1 MGLFDMFKRA
11 PKAPALEK
19 RHRPQRLVRGY
30 TAAAKDRLY
39 SSWLGTSNSADTEIY
54 AALETLRARGRDLA
68 QNNGY
73 ARRFLSMCKTNIVG
87 HTGVRLQCK
96 AYAPNG
102 VDLDKKANAAIEA
115 RWKLFCRMENCCVSG
130 DLSMI
135 DLKKLIVETVMRDG
149 EVLIRRYKPF
159 PLNAFRYA
167 LQPIEADQLDHT
179 MNCTMANGNRV
190 VMGVEKDRW
199 GRRVAYH
206 ILSAHPGESLTADYH
221 RRERERIPASEILHL
236 FVPERVNQTRGVS
249 WLAPSAARA
258 KMLDAY
264 EEAEVVA
271 ARVSASKMGILT
283 RPEGSEDDD
292 EFANELEDGEGQ
304 KPVEESYDA
313 DPGTLWTAPDGY
325 DMKMFDPTHPNAA
338 FGEFMKGG
346 LRGIASGWDCSY
358 VMLANNLEGV
368 NLSSIRHGEVAERDK
383 WRILQTWLVEH
394 FCTPIQEE
402 WLLWDLLT
410 GGNGLDPADFARLN
424 APCWRPRGW
433 QFVDIDKESK
443 AVTRDVGNH
452 TRSIWDVAAQRGD
465 DLEEIFEG
473 NARAVELAAEYGL
486 KLHIFDGE
494 EEQANEQ
501 IDATAAGTD
510 QD

>member
-1 MGLFDMFKRA
+1 MFGLFKKKPAQAVKRSPSRRVRA
-11 PKAPALEK
+11 YSAA
-19 RHRPQRLVRGY
+19 QGGRL
-30 TAAAKDRLY
+30 L
-39 SSWLGTSNSADTEIY
+39 SSWIGTGNSADTEIY
-54 AALETLRARGRDLA
+54 AALEILRQRGRDLA

-87 HTGVRLQCK
+87 HAGVRLQNK
-96 AYAPNG
+96 AYSPDG
-102 VDLDKKANAAIEA
+102 QTLDKKANTAIEE
-115 RWKLFCRMENCCVSG
+115 RFKLFCRLENCCVSG

-135 DLKKLIVETVMRDG
+135 DLEKMIVETVMRDG
-149 EVLIRRYKPF
+149 EILVRKVKSF
-159 PLNAFRYA
+159 PHNDFRYA

-179 MNCTMANGNRV
+179 MNCTMANGNIV
-190 VMGVEKDRW
+190 VMGVEKDKW
-199 GRRVAYH
+199 RRRIAYH
-206 ILSAHPGESLTADYH
+206 ILSAHPGEVLTADYH
-221 RRERERIPASEILHL
+221 RRERERIPANEILHL
-236 FVPERVNQTRGVS
+236 FIPERVNQTRGVS

-292 EFANELEDGEGQ
+292 PTDDELESSSGEEDVNIE
-304 KPVEESYDA
+304 VE
-313 DPGTLWTAPDGY
+313 PGTFDIAPDGY
-325 DMKMFDPTHPNAA
+325 DLKMFDPTHPNTS

-346 LRGIASGWDCSY
+346 LRGVASGWDCSY

-368 NLSSIRHGEVAERDK
+368 NLSSIRHGEMAERDK
-383 WRILQTWLVEH
+383 WKILQTWLIEH
-394 FCTPIQEE
+394 FCTPVQEE

-465 DLEEIFEG
+465 DLEEVFEG
-473 NARAVELAAEYGL
+473 NARAIELASEYGL
-486 KLHIFDGE
+486 ELHIFDGKE
-494 EEQANEQ
+494 DPNGQV
-501 IDATAAGTD
+501 DATAAGSD
-510 QD
+510 QN

>member
-1 MGLFDMFKRA
+1 MFGWFKKSALAPLPARRTKQARRVRA
-11 PKAPALEK
+11 
-19 RHRPQRLVRGY
+19 Y
-30 TAAAKDRLY
+30 TAAQGGRLLG
-39 SSWLGTSNSADTEIY
+39 SWIGTGNSADTEIY
-54 AALETLRARGRDLA
+54 RALEILRQRGRDLA

-87 HTGVRLQCK
+87 HTGVRLQNK
-96 AYAPNG
+96 AYLPDGQN
-102 VDLDKKANAAIEA
+102 LDKKANAIIEE
-115 RWKLFCRMENCCVSG
+115 RFRKFCRMENCCVSG

-135 DLKKLIVETVMRDG
+135 DLEKMTVETVMRDG
-149 EVLIRRYKPF
+149 EILIRKVKSF
-159 PLNAFRYA
+159 PHNAFRYA

-179 MNCTMANGNRV
+179 MNCTMANGNIV
-190 VMGVEKDRW
+190 VMGVEKDVW
-199 GRRVAYH
+199 GRRLAYH
-206 ILSAHPGESLTADYH
+206 ILSAHPGEVLTADYH

-264 EEAEVVA
+264 EEAEVIA
-271 ARVSASKMGILT
+271 ARVSASKMGIFT
-283 RPEGSEDDD
+283 RPEGSEDDELTD
-292 EFANELEDGEGQ
+292 EELEESPDGEDMNIE
-304 KPVEESYDA
+304 VE
-313 DPGTLWTAPDGY
+313 PGTFDTAPDGY
-325 DMKMFDPTHPNAA
+325 DLKMFDPNHPNAA

-368 NLSSIRHGEVAERDK
+368 NLSSIRHGETAERDK
-383 WRILQTWLVEH
+383 WRILQTWLIEH
-394 FCTPIQEE
+394 FCTPVQED

-410 GGNGLDPADFARLN
+410 GGNSLDPADFHRLN

>member
-1 MGLFDMFKRA
+1 MFGWFT
-11 PKAPALEK
+11 KAPPSPPRK
-19 RHRPQRLVRGY
+19 RKPPRVRAYSAAQGGRLLG
-30 TAAAKDRLY
+30 
-39 SSWLGTSNSADTEIY
+39 SWIGTGNSADTEIY
-54 AALETLRARGRDLA
+54 TALEILRQRGRDLA

-87 HTGVRLQCK
+87 YTGVRLQNK
-96 AYAPNG
+96 AYFPDG
-102 VDLDKKANAAIEA
+102 QDLDKKANATIEA
-115 RWKLFCRMENCCVSG
+115 MFKQFCRMENCCVSG

-135 DLKKLIVETVMRDG
+135 DLEKMIVETVMRDG
-149 EVLIRRYKPF
+149 EILIRKVKPF
-159 PLNAFRYA
+159 RHNAFLYS

-179 MNCTMANGNRV
+179 MNCTLANGNRV
-190 VMGVEKDRW
+190 VMGVEKDVW
-199 GRRVAYH
+199 GRRIAYH
-206 ILSAHPGESLTADYH
+206 ILSAHPGEVLTADYH

-236 FVPERVNQTRGVS
+236 FIPERVNQTRGVS

-292 EFANELEDGEGQ
+292 LTDDELAEAEGNDSEDINIE
-304 KPVEESYDA
+304 VE
-313 DPGTLWTAPDGY
+313 PGTFDTAPDGY
-325 DMKMFDPTHPNAA
+325 DLKMFDPNHPNAA
-338 FGEFMKGG
+338 FGEFIKGG

-383 WRILQTWLVEH
+383 WRILQTWLIEH
-394 FCTPIQEE
+394 FCTPIYEE
-402 WLLWDLLT
+402 WLTHCLTYQLLE
-410 GGNGLDPADFARLN
+410 GLRLMEFNRLN

-443 AVTRDVGNH
+443 AITRDVGNH
-452 TRSIWDVAAQRGD
+452 TRNIWDIAADRGD

-486 KLHIFDGE
+486 KLHIFESE
-494 EEQANEQ
+494 EEQNGQ
-501 IDATAAGTD
+501 VDAAAAGTD

>member
-1 MGLFDMFKRA
+1 MFGWFK
-11 PKAPALEK
+11 KSAPAPSLPAK
-19 RHRPQRLVRGY
+19 RTKQARRVRAY
-30 TAAAKDRLY
+30 TAAQGGRLLG
-39 SSWLGTSNSADTEIY
+39 SWIGTGNSADTEIY
-54 AALETLRARGRDLA
+54 SALEILRQRGRDLA

-87 HTGVRLQCK
+87 HTGVRLQNK
-96 AYAPNG
+96 AYLPDGQN
-102 VDLDKKANAAIEA
+102 LDKKANGVIEA
-115 RWKLFCRMENCCVSG
+115 RFKRFCRMENCCVSG

-135 DLKKLIVETVMRDG
+135 DLEKMIVETVMRDG
-149 EVLIRRYKPF
+149 EILIRKVKSF
-159 PLNAFRYA
+159 PHNAFRYA

-190 VMGVEKDRW
+190 VMGVEKDVW

-206 ILSAHPGESLTADYH
+206 ILSAHPGEVLTADYH
-221 RRERERIPASEILHL
+221 RRERDRIRAGEILHL

-264 EEAEVVA
+264 EEAEVIA
-271 ARVSASKMGILT
+271 ARVSASKMGIFT

-292 EFANELEDGEGQ
+292 LTDEELEESTDSEDMNIE
-304 KPVEESYDA
+304 VE
-313 DPGTLWTAPDGY
+313 PGTFDTAPDGY
-325 DMKMFDPTHPNAA
+325 DLKMFDPTHPNTA

-346 LRGIASGWDCSY
+346 LRGVASGWDCSY

-368 NLSSIRHGEVAERDK
+368 NLSSIRHGEMAERDK
-383 WRILQTWLVEH
+383 WKILQTWLVEH
-394 FCTPIQEE
+394 FCTPVQED
-402 WLLWDLLT
+402 WLLWEMLT
-410 GGNGLDPADFARLN
+410 GGNGLDPADFHRLN

-465 DLEEIFEG
+465 DLEEVFEG
-473 NARAVELAAEYGL
+473 NARAIELAKEYGL
-486 KLHIFDGE
+486 ELHIFDGE
-494 EEQANEQ
+494 EEQNGQ
-501 IDATAAGTD
+501 VDATAAGSD
-510 QD
+510 QN

>member
-1 MGLFDMFKRA
+1 MFGWFKKTEPTLAKRA
-11 PKAPALEK
+11 PK
-19 RHRPQRLVRGY
+19 QVRRVRAY
-30 TAAAKDRLY
+30 TAAQGGRLLG
-39 SSWLGTSNSADTEIY
+39 SWLGTGNSADTEIY
-54 AALETLRARGRDLA
+54 AALELLRKRGRDLA

-87 HTGVRLQCK
+87 HAGVRLQNK

-102 VDLDKKANAAIEA
+102 IDLDKKANAAIEA
-115 RWKLFCRMENCCVSG
+115 RWRKFCRLENCCVSG

-135 DLKKLIVETVMRDG
+135 DLLKLIIETVFRDG
-149 EVLIRRYKPF
+149 EILVRRYKTF
-159 PLNAFRYA
+159 PHNAFRYA

-179 MNCTMANGNRV
+179 MNCTLANGNKV

-199 GRRVAYH
+199 GRRVAYY
-206 ILSAHPGESLTADYH
+206 ILSAHPGESLTSDYH

-236 FVPERVNQTRGVS
+236 FIPERVNQTRGVS

-264 EEAEVVA
+264 EEAEVIA
-271 ARVSASKMGILT
+271 ARVSASKMGIFT
-283 RPEGSEDDD
+283 RPEGTEDDD
-292 EFANELEDGEGQ
+292 LTDDELDEAEANDSEDLNIE
-304 KPVEESYDA
+304 VE
-313 DPGTLWTAPDGY
+313 PGTFDTAPDGY
-325 DMKMFDPTHPNAA
+325 DLKMFDPTHPNAA

-383 WRILQTWLVEH
+383 WRILQTWLIEH
-394 FCTPIQEE
+394 FCTPIFEE
-402 WLLWDLLT
+402 WLLLEMLT
-410 GGNGLDPADFARLN
+410 IGGTLDPADFHRLN

-443 AVTRDVGNH
+443 AVTRDVANH
-452 TRSIWDVAAQRGD
+452 TRNIWDVAAQRGD

-473 NARAVELAAEYGL
+473 NARAIELAKEYGL
-486 KLHIFDGE
+486 DLHIFDSE
-494 EEQANEQ
+494 EDQQNGT
-501 IDATAAGTD
+501 DAGTAGQD